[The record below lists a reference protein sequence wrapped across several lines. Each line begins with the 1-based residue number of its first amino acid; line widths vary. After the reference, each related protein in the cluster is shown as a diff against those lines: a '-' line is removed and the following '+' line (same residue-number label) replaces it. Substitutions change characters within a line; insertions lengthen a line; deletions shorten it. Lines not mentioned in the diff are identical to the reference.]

1 MLIIYETG
9 APLPNLQID
18 LRLAMLKNILLKLWT
33 IFWKTCVAFFV
44 LSIVSVII
52 FRWVPVPITPLMLIR
67 GCEQVADGKSFTIGH
82 DWVPAEEIS
91 PKLQLAVVCS
101 EDQNYLK
108 HFGFDFKAIEKAM
121 NENEKGRRVRGGS
134 TITQQTAKNVFLW
147 PGRSYIRKAFEAW
160 FTLLIEVFWSKERI
174 MEVYLNS
181 IEMGDGVYGCEAAAQ
196 YWFHKPAKSLSKDEA
211 AAIAA
216 ILPSPL
222 HYKANPANAYITKRK
237 AWIKQQMNFWGNKLD
252 YDKYKDD
259 DEDEPAD
266 KPVRKKSH

>member
-1 MLIIYETG
+1 M
-9 APLPNLQID
+9 
-18 LRLAMLKNILLKLWT
+18 RKILGKIWT

-44 LSIVSVII
+44 LSIVSVIVYK
-52 FRWVPVPITPLMLIR
+52 WVPVPITPLMLIR
-67 GCEQVADGKSFTIGH
+67 DVEQLKNGKGVTMEH
-82 DWVPAEEIS
+82 DWVPLKEIS

-108 HFGFDFKAIEKAM
+108 HFGVDWGAIQKAM
-121 NENEKGRRVRGGS
+121 EENEKGKRVRGGS

-147 PGRSYIRKAFEAW
+147 QGRSYLRKGLELW

-181 IEMGDGVYGCEAAAQ
+181 IEMGNGIYGAEAASQ
-196 YWFHKPAKSLSKDEA
+196 HWFHKSAKKLSKDEA

-216 ILPSPL
+216 ILPNPL
-222 HYKANPANAYITKRK
+222 RYKANPASNYIVQRK

-259 DEDEPAD
+259 DEPA
-266 KPVRKKSH
+266 KKR